1 MWVVSPWSRGGWVNS
16 QVFDHTSTLRFLE
29 QRFGVAEPQISAY
42 RRAVCGDLT
51 SAFNFRSPNH
61 EPLPTLAGHTTK
73 SQVDALSA
81 AQQAAPKIVP
91 SAAPSLPAQASG
103 VRPSRCALRTACQ
116 RACRCRH
123 RHGHAE
129 VREHGPRRRRV
140 SRL

>member
-51 SAFNFRSPNH
+51 SAFSFRSPNH

-103 VRPSRCALRTACQ
+103 VRRRARCPNCIQ

-129 VREHGPRRRRV
+129 VREHTRRRRV